1 VSTQLSTFAPE
12 VTALRP
18 TRPLPFRLIPR
29 IETYPAVVAFA
40 QTLPGKVILL
50 AVFGLLLSPLQRT
63 ALPLVLCLALMTFM
77 PHHRHALVAIS
88 TIVFSMVV
96 TWPQLHHPVAA
107 VTIITLILLGTMV
120 LTASAAAW
128 PRSWFG
134 SHPTAWLLGGFT
146 AWTFVASFWPH
157 SARSYWLVWD
167 FSRILGTY
175 LWFIAYAVTDRQNP
189 ANEFS
194 LRVGSLNPFWGSSN
208 TPLPSGSAYLK
219 TVEARDA
226 QQLAVVQL
234 KGLKLLAWA
243 ALILV
248 FLQAW
253 TRVFHGY
260 LGIPSFQQSLAMNV
274 QRTPLPWFVCWASL
288 IVHFF
293 ENIMEV
299 AILGH
304 RIIACCRMAGFD
316 ALRNTYRPLSSR
328 TVAEFFNRYYYYYK
342 ELLVTFFFFPTF
354 FAQSPRFPRLRLA
367 VGIFAAAGAGN
378 AFYHFM
384 RDLGYIQGYGFWPA
398 LKSFQVFM
406 FYCLVLATAIIVSR
420 LRQHNA
426 TPSSAGFFRGTL
438 CPAFSVCLF
447 YCLLSVFMA
456 TDRAYPLSEHLRF
469 LGHLFLLT

>member
-1 VSTQLSTFAPE
+1 
-12 VTALRP
+12 
-18 TRPLPFRLIPR
+18 
-29 IETYPAVVAFA
+29 VVAFA
-40 QTLPGKVILL
+40 QTVPGKLILL
-50 AVFGLLLSPLQRT
+50 AVFGLLLSSQQRT
-63 ALPLVLCLALMTFM
+63 ALPLVLCLALTTFM
-77 PHHRHALVAIS
+77 PHRRHALAAIS
-88 TIVFSMVV
+88 TIVFSMIVPW
-96 TWPQLHHPVAA
+96 TQFHHPTATVLIVAC
-107 VTIITLILLGTMV
+107 VLLGAMV
-120 LTASAAAW
+120 LIWGAAAR
-128 PRSWFG
+128 PRSWYG
-134 SHPTAWLLGGFT
+134 RHPIAWLVGGF
-146 AWTFVASFWPH
+146 AVWTLVASFWPRR
-157 SARSYWLVWD
+157 AGSYWLVWD
-167 FSRILGTY
+167 FTRIFGTY
-175 LWFIAYAVTDRQNP
+175 IWFIAYAVIDRQRARNDV
-189 ANEFS
+189 S
-194 LRVGSLNPFWGSSN
+194 LKVGSLNPFWGSSH
-208 TPLPSGSAYLK
+208 TPLPSGSAYLRA
-219 TVEARDA
+219 VESKDA

-260 LGIPSFQQSLAMNV
+260 LGIPTFQQSLALNA
-274 QRTPLPWFVCWASL
+274 QRTPLPWFMCWASL
-288 IVHFF
+288 ILHFF
-293 ENIMEV
+293 ENIMEI

-342 ELLVTFFFFPTF
+342 ELLVTFFFFPAF

-367 VGIFAAAGAGN
+367 VGIFAAAGVGN

-406 FYCLVLATAIIVSR
+406 FYCLVLATAITVSR
-420 LRQHNA
+420 LRQHNPA
-426 TPSSAGFFRGTL
+426 PSSAGFFRGTL
-438 CPAFSVCLF
+438 CPAFSVCFF

-469 LGHLFLLT
+469 LGHLFFLM